1 VIGARIIDA
10 TARPQSFA
18 APYADIELEGY
29 LTVWK
34 EMHPEFSIE
43 RLTPMAHPKAAL
55 GALGDEGDLLGTPA
69 GDLGRAQPSHGGE
82 VEASCPG

>member
-1 VIGARIIDA
+1 VRSSYLRKLNLAR
-10 TARPQSFA
+10 RA
-18 APYADIELEGY
+18 APQTPLRAFRAIEDKHI
-29 LTVWK
+29 VC
-34 EMHPEFSIE
+34 IE
-43 RLTPMAHPKAAL
+43 VRLPAVAIVRQPDPLAL